1 VVLEFY
7 DEPRVL
13 VVEKKIR
20 MILVPHKNGNP
31 SQVLGLDIEKN

>member
-20 MILVPHKNGNP
+20 MILVPKKIGTP
-31 SQVLGLDIEKN
+31 SQVFGLEVEKI